1 MHRSATLTELR
12 RHPRA
17 QLRRPARIRWH
28 GPLGMRLEE
37 TQTIDVSREGLLFH
51 REEPCDAL
59 ARAWVAFPYDPAAA
73 GTVQPET
80 PARVVRVERD
90 PAGGFRV
97 GLRLQLRPRQTAQR
111 LAFERRSSPRWPF
124 ALPIFVRPA
133 GTPWPEESMTQDVSR
148 TGVRFET
155 SQVYAAGDLV
165 LAKIPWGE
173 WERAGEWAGRV
184 VRVETREQTTGP
196 SVLGGR
202 KSGAEAALSQV
213 AVQWIKSA
221 KK

>member
-17 QLRRPARIRWH
+17 QLRLPARIRWY

-51 REEPCDAL
+51 RDEPCGEL
-59 ARAWVAFPYDPAAA
+59 AHAWVAFPYDPAAA

-80 PARVVRVERD
+80 PASVVRVERD

-97 GLRLQLRPRQTAQR
+97 GLRLQLRPRQTEHPVTP
-111 LAFERRSSPRWPF
+111 ERRSSPRLPF
-124 ALPIFVRPA
+124 SLPIFVRA
-133 GTPWPEESMTQDVSR
+133 AETPWPEESMTQDVSR
-148 TGVRFET
+148 SGVRFET

-173 WERAGEWAGRV
+173 WVRAGELKGRV
-184 VRVETREQTTGP
+184 VRVEAWEQTSGP
-196 SVLGGR
+196 SLVGGLER
-202 KSGAEAALSQV
+202 GAGATLSRV

>member
-17 QLRRPARIRWH
+17 QLRLPARIRWH

-51 REEPCDAL
+51 RNEPCVAQ
-59 ARAWVAFPYDPAAA
+59 ARAWVAFPYDPAAGGA
-73 GTVQPET
+73 VQPET
-80 PARVVRVERD
+80 PASVVRVERD

-97 GLRLQLRPRQTAQR
+97 GLRLQLRPRQTVYPVTP
-111 LAFERRSSPRWPF
+111 ERRSSPRLPF
-124 ALPIFVRPA
+124 SLPIFVRAA
-133 GTPWPEESMTQDVSR
+133 GTPWPEESMTQDLSR
-148 TGVRFET
+148 SGARFET
-155 SQVYAAGDLV
+155 AQVYAAGDLV

-173 WERAGEWAGRV
+173 WVRAGELAGRV
-184 VRVETREQTTGP
+184 VRVEAGEQATGP
-196 SVLGGR
+196 SLIGGLA
-202 KSGAEAALSQV
+202 SGAGATLSQV

>member
-17 QLRRPARIRWH
+17 QLRLPARIRWH

-51 REEPCDAL
+51 RDEPCDAP
-59 ARAWVAFPYDPAAA
+59 ARAWVTFPYDPADASTA
-73 GTVQPET
+73 QPET
-80 PARVVRVERD
+80 PASVVRVERD
-90 PAGGFRV
+90 PGGGFRV
-97 GLRLQLRPRQTAQR
+97 GLRLQLRLRQTGQR
-111 LAFERRSSPRWPF
+111 VARERRSSPRWPF

-133 GTPWPEESMTQDVSR
+133 GTPWPEELMTLDLSR
-148 TGVRFET
+148 AGVRFET

-173 WERAGEWAGRV
+173 WVRAGEWAGRV
-184 VRVETREQTTGP
+184 VRVEAREPMTGP
-196 SVLGGR
+196 SLPGGR
-202 KSGAEAALSQV
+202 ESGAEATLSQV

>member
-1 MHRSATLTELR
+1 MHRAATLTELR
-12 RHPRA
+12 KHPRA
-17 QLRRPARIRWH
+17 QLQLPVRIRWH

-37 TQTIDVSREGLLFH
+37 ARTIDVSREGLLFH
-51 REEPCDAL
+51 RNDPCGAQ

-80 PARVVRVERD
+80 PASVARVERD

-97 GLRLQLRPRQTAQR
+97 GLRLQLRPRQTVNPVT
-111 LAFERRSSPRWPF
+111 LERRSSPRLPF
-124 ALPIFVRPA
+124 SLPIFVRAA
-133 GTPWPEESMTQDVSR
+133 GTPWPEESMTQDLSR
-148 TGVRFET
+148 SGMRFET

-173 WERAGEWAGRV
+173 WARAGELAGRV
-184 VRVETREQTTGP
+184 VRVEAREQPTRP
-196 SVLGGR
+196 SPIDGLER
-202 KSGAEAALSQV
+202 GAGATLSQV
-213 AVQWIKSA
+213 TVQWIRSA